1 MLALSKLGPVFIM
14 PTSLTI
20 VLFRRAQHLSGI
32 VIHVHTYI
40 YVHITII
47 IFYHVEV
54 VRLQNRNKVTI
65 EYEYMTSYV
74 IDLIEIFALTADSH
88 LTTNARVKACCR
100 KREKPRITD
109 AVDSIVTEADIATT
123 SDDVSFDDFFTR
135 AGDQIRDIV
144 NEYQQRYRY

>member
-1 MLALSKLGPVFIM
+1 M
-14 PTSLTI
+14 
-20 VLFRRAQHLSGI
+20 
-32 VIHVHTYI
+32 
-40 YVHITII
+40 
-47 IFYHVEV
+47 EV
-54 VRLQNRNKVTI
+54 VRIQDRNKVTI

-88 LTTNARVKACCR
+88 LTTNVRVKACSR